1 MSEKCVMC
9 NVVVWGGL
17 GKFTPSIYVLGMEG
31 PSVYVFM
38 FMFIDIARGEVCL
51 DLLVKNV

>member
-1 MSEKCVMC
+1 MR
-9 NVVVWGGL
+9 
-17 GKFTPSIYVLGMEG
+17 G
-31 PSVYVFM
+31 PSVYA